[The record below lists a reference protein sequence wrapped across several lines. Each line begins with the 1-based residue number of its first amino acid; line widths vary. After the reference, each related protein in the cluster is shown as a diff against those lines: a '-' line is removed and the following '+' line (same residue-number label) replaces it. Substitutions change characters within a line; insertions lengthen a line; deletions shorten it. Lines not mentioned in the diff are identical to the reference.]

1 MTSIYLVDN
10 GGIGLS
16 NNSGETVVHPT
27 VYYGG
32 AFTKNI
38 YKYIYNGSYAI
49 AIGTSTILKSSNPT
63 SSGSWS
69 EQSQS
74 VLAPYTYSN
83 ANTSGEEFCILG
95 WNGEY
100 WLTITSAG
108 KVLKSTDGTIWN
120 LIGNT
125 NSSLRPGDHSTR
137 NKSNL
142 LWTGTFWIYAS
153 SSSSTHCFF
162 KSEDGVTWTGLSN
175 NTLLSA
181 TSIVY
186 NGSYYIAF
194 GTRNPS
200 GLNSEIVKSTDC
212 ITWTAATITGVTFTS
227 EMVAWNGSYWLG
239 VGYHSEGRG
248 VIKST
253 DGTNWV
259 SPTNVNLR
267 DCIAWDGTNWI
278 SLHNDMTTI
287 YRSSDGSNWT
297 AGDQYGLSTYLIV
310 NPTTQPILSFGSP
323 PEAPTGVT
331 AVAGNGQ
338 VTVSWSAPASNG
350 SSAITGYTVTP
361 SSGSAVTVGNVLTTT
376 ITGLA
381 NGTPLTFTVVA
392 TNSAG
397 SSSASSAS
405 SSVTPSDLGAPTGV
419 TAVAGNGHVTVSWT
433 APASNGGSAITGYTV
448 TPSSGS
454 AVTVGNILTTT
465 IIGLANGTPVTFT
478 VVATNS
484 AGSSSASSAASSSV
498 TPVAA
503 PGAPSE
509 VTVTAVAGNNG
520 QVRVSWTAPAS
531 NGDSAITGYT
541 VISSSGIS
549 VTVGNLLTI
558 AVIGLTYGT
567 PVTFRVVARNSNGTS
582 PVSSASS
589 SVTPFAAASVPSEFR
604 MVPGDGKVT
613 LSWSAPQTSGVTGY
627 LIRPSLEWI
636 PWKVVDNVLSTVFT
650 DLPNEVPVAFIIA
663 AKYGDY
669 GAFSDWS
676 DDVTPSST
684 LAENIGPFSAPRA
697 VTAVA
702 RNNHVTV
709 SWDAP
714 ASNGGSAITGY
725 TVTPSS
731 GSAVTV
737 GNVLRTTITGLANG
751 TPVTFTVVAI
761 NSAGTSPASSPS
773 SSVTP
778 VALEAPT
785 GVTALAGN
793 GHVTV
798 SWTAPASN
806 GGSAITGY
814 TVTPSS
820 GSAVTVGNV
829 LTTTITGLAN
839 GTPVTFTVVATNS
852 NGSSSASSP
861 SSSVT
866 PSVTL
871 DALYVPRNL
880 VASTIF
886 APSGTTYVS
895 IRLTW
900 DGANGNLGIGYGVRN
915 ANTGQILGYGDNT
928 VREFNHASF
937 GDLLPNTT
945 YTFELWQ
952 RVSGN
957 NNWIEQNS
965 KSITITTGNA
975 IPSTPTNITAVAGN
989 GQVTLSWSGSQ
1000 SNGLTGYVIRPSLE
1014 GIAWKHVGNVLST
1027 VFTDLPNG
1035 TPVQFSIAP
1044 KNDTGVGE
1052 YSTFSDAVTPS
1063 SSLTNLSV
1071 PGAPTGVTAV
1081 AGNGQVTVSWSA
1093 PASNGGSAI
1102 TGYTVTPSSGSAVTV
1117 GNVLTTTITGLA
1129 NGTPLT
1135 FTVVATNSAGSSS
1148 ASSASS
1154 SVTPVAAVS
1163 APGAPTGVTAVAGN
1177 GQVTVS
1183 WSAPASN
1190 GGSTITAYTV
1200 TPSSGSAVT
1209 VGNVLTTTITGLANG
1224 TPITFTVVATN
1235 SAGTSS
1241 ASSASS
1247 SVTPVAAPGAPTG
1260 VTVSAGVNS
1269 VTISWSAPANTGGS
1283 AITGYIVTPSSG
1295 SIVTVGNVLTTTITG
1310 LAAGTSLTFTVSAS
1324 NTAGNSAASAA
1335 SASVTPRGPGLSV
1348 PSAVIGVTGVAG
1360 PASATISWSAP
1371 VSDGGSAITGYKL
1384 ICDPDNKGGVLNLA
1398 GPTARSLTIAKGI
1411 KNAVPTTYSV
1421 VAINAVGQSDS
1432 IKLISYPLP
1441 GAPKIAS
1448 ALRGASGVINLVW
1461 TAKPGHVASP
1471 ITGYLVA
1478 VASTSPSP
1486 APGTMVIPTPT
1497 VTATGG
1503 SVSISGLTNGSSY
1516 IFSVKSVSD
1525 IGQSLAL
1532 GLSKPT
1538 IAATTPSIPTSF
1550 TGTKAVA
1557 SAILNW
1563 VAPTNTGGL
1572 PIIGYNISYTLAG
1585 VAKIVLI
1592 KAPATT
1598 GIIKGL
1604 VNGTAYSF
1612 TIQSITLAGA
1622 SPQSAA
1628 VTVTPGLGA

>member
-381 NGTPLTFTVVA
+381 NGTPL
-392 TNSAG
+392 
-397 SSSASSAS
+397 
-405 SSVTPSDLGAPTGV
+405 
-419 TAVAGNGHVTVSWT
+419 
-433 APASNGGSAITGYTV
+433 
-448 TPSSGS
+448 
-454 AVTVGNILTTT
+454 
-465 IIGLANGTPVTFT
+465 TFT

-1093 PASNGGSAI
+1093 PASNGGS
-1102 TGYTVTPSSGSAVTV
+1102 
-1117 GNVLTTTITGLA
+1117 
-1129 NGTPLT
+1129 
-1135 FTVVATNSAGSSS
+1135 
-1148 ASSASS
+1148 
-1154 SVTPVAAVS
+1154 
-1163 APGAPTGVTAVAGN
+1163 
-1177 GQVTVS
+1177 
-1183 WSAPASN
+1183 
-1190 GGSTITAYTV
+1190 TITAYTV

>member
-1093 PASNGGSAI
+1093 PASNGGS
-1102 TGYTVTPSSGSAVTV
+1102 
-1117 GNVLTTTITGLA
+1117 
-1129 NGTPLT
+1129 
-1135 FTVVATNSAGSSS
+1135 
-1148 ASSASS
+1148 
-1154 SVTPVAAVS
+1154 
-1163 APGAPTGVTAVAGN
+1163 
-1177 GQVTVS
+1177 
-1183 WSAPASN
+1183 
-1190 GGSTITAYTV
+1190 TITAYTV